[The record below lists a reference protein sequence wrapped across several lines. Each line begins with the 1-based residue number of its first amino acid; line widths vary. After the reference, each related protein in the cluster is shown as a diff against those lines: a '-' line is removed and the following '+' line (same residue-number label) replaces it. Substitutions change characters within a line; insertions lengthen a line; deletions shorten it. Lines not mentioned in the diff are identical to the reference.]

1 MAGFISPFKVR
12 HNVLGLCELV
22 RSEGLDWIVRPDG
35 GFVEYRFPPHR
46 KHELVVVPEPEP
58 ITTPGSVSILPTV
71 TVAEAS
77 GSSTTLLDRQKQ
89 TLASGRPCTSAS
101 LARPA
106 EIPSAPPLANIVSR
120 VLDRHT
126 DGGSPTDIAPRM
138 LRRILRSLR
147 SGLPPTHAS
156 MQQLAVG
163 TGGLI
168 FTIQQFLNKIESVG
182 GAALNIRGSYGD
194 GKTFSLA
201 MLEQMAVEAGFVA
214 SRIEIDAT
222 ENRLDKPHN
231 IYRQILANLHI
242 PGGGCDSI
250 RDIISRVSE
259 KIKDVSAACDVLQQ
273 TRRRKA
279 WLSERLGCHP
289 LAWLFSDPSFENK
302 EQLIGLFAG
311 SPVRTTASARREH
324 ILGGGASEWPTFSYG
339 TQGDVAAYLLSGIGR
354 LCILL
359 GFRGLVLILDEMERW
374 QDLDWNAQTRAG
386 NLLGG
391 LIWAATAPEHK
402 RRCLTWER
410 DQVGYVGCRYCDH
423 PDVLVHSG
431 WNRGYPFT
439 TRERCHLGIALAM
452 TPRGPD
458 GPEHQWKQYGELATI
473 DLPEFNQNSLAEFY
487 ERIVPWFRRAYELDT
502 AIPNEVFGAALNA
515 WRGQTLQSAR
525 SGVTT
530 VLDSLYSWLANNGS
544 GGCDGGD

>member
-22 RSEGLDWIVRPDG
+22 RSEGLDLIVRPDG
-35 GFVEYRFPPHR
+35 GVVEYRFPPHR
-46 KHELVVVPEPEP
+46 KHELAVVREPEP
-58 ITTPGSVSILPTV
+58 ITTPDSVSIPPTV
-71 TVAEAS
+71 TVAEAA
-77 GSSTTLLDRQKQ
+77 GSSTALVDRQEQ
-89 TLASGRPCTSAS
+89 TLTSDRPCTSAS
-101 LARPA
+101 PA
-106 EIPSAPPLANIVSR
+106 KSAESSRDPLVNIVSG
-120 VLDRHT
+120 VLDRSIDGRAST
-126 DGGSPTDIAPRM
+126 DTAPRM

-147 SGLPPTHAS
+147 NGLPPTHAS
-156 MQQLAVG
+156 MRHFAVG
-163 TGGLI
+163 AGGLI
-168 FTIQQFLNKIESVG
+168 TNIQQFLNSIESAG
-182 GAALNIRGSYGD
+182 GAALNIRGSYGH
-194 GKTFSLA
+194 GKTFSLT

-231 IYRQILANLHI
+231 IYRQVLANLRI
-242 PGGGCDSI
+242 PGGGSDGA
-250 RDIISRVSE
+250 RGVISRVSE
-259 KIKDVSAACDVLQQ
+259 EIKDVSAAYDVLPQ
-273 TRRRKA
+273 TRQRKA
-279 WLSERLGCHP
+279 WLSERLGCRP
-289 LAWLFSDPSFENK
+289 LAWLFSDPNFKDK
-302 EQLIGLFAG
+302 EELIGLFTG

-324 ILGGGASEWPTFSYG
+324 ILRGGASEWPTFSYG
-339 TQGDVAAYLLSGIGR
+339 TQGDVASYLLSGIGR

-359 GFRGLVLILDEMERW
+359 GFKGLVLILDEMERW

-391 LIWAATAPEHK
+391 LIWAATSPEHK

-410 DQVGYVGCRYCDH
+410 DQVNYLGSRYCDH
-423 PDVLVHSG
+423 TDVLVHSG

-458 GPEHQWKQYGELATI
+458 GPEHQWQQYGELATV
-473 DLPEFNQNSLAEFY
+473 DLPEFNEYSLAEFY
-487 ERIVPWFRRAYELDT
+487 ERIVPWFRRAYELVP

-530 VLDSLYSWLANNGS
+530 VLDALYSWLAKNGS
-544 GGCDGGD
+544 GGFDGGD